1 MNWEKP
7 NWYVTPEE
15 FAELVVQAL
24 EQTNHFNRNEPGH
37 PEDIVIAFTSHAEAV
52 ALGMGAAGRKMY
64 QSEKQAIMKP
74 KDLKKLLEE
83 SHEHLDDDEDYSE
96 SKWKAA
102 TAK

>member
-24 EQTNHFNRNEPGH
+24 EQTNHFNRNEPAH
-37 PEDIVIAFTSHAEAV
+37 PEDIVIAFTSYAEAV
-52 ALGMGAAGRKMY
+52 ALGIGATGRKIY
-64 QSEKQAIMKP
+64 QAEKQGILKP
-74 KDLKKLLEE
+74 KDLKKYLDE
-83 SHEHLDDDEDYSE
+83 SHEYFDNKDDYSE